1 VGIFTRNERDEVV
14 ATDGNDGVETRDEPL
29 ERDRVVEDHRSEWGG
44 PPLVRALFTLLGV
57 AAAGL
62 LIWIASTFE
71 LTSTS
76 EFWYAM
82 GLIAA
87 AGLALGLSQLFG
99 GWTKWGIPVLSPGV
113 FLLAFIPTLIVSGW
127 VLLTVQPDGGWQHD
141 RFAGW
146 SSDLGITGLVN
157 DLGTFPAALAM
168 GAGLV
173 LAFSFDTTGPRRR
186 EVVDRERE
194 VVPDEDVHDYS
205 DDRQVVTDND
215 EVVTT
220 PADERTVTT
229 PADDRTVTTTTPAT
243 ERTTVRDRD
252 VDTN

>member
-1 VGIFTRNERDEVV
+1 VGIFTRKERDEV
-14 ATDGNDGVETRDEPL
+14 ATTDGRDDVVTRDEPV
-29 ERDRVVEDHRSEWGG
+29 ERDRVVEDRRSDWGG
-44 PPLVRALFTLLGV
+44 PPLVRALFTVLGV
-57 AAAGL
+57 GAAGL
-62 LIWIASTFE
+62 LIWLASFFD
-71 LTSTS
+71 LTSTT

-113 FLLAFIPTLIVSGW
+113 FLIAFIPTLIVAGW

-141 RFAGW
+141 RFTGW
-146 SSDLGITGLVN
+146 SSDLGITGFVN
-157 DLGTFPAALAM
+157 DLGAFPAALAI

-186 EVVDRERE
+186 ETVDRERE

-205 DDRQVVTDND
+205 DRD
-215 EVVTT
+215 VVTT
-220 PADERTVTT
+220 APVEERIV
-229 PADDRTVTTTTPAT
+229 TTTPAG
-243 ERTTVRDRD
+243 ERTTVRDGES
-252 VDTN
+252 T

>member
-1 VGIFTRNERDEVV
+1 VGIFTRKERDEVV
-14 ATDGNDGVETRDEPL
+14 TTDGRDDVVTRDEPV
-29 ERDRVVEDHRSEWGG
+29 ERDRVVEDRRSDWGG

-62 LIWIASTFE
+62 LIWLASFFD

-113 FLLAFIPTLIVSGW
+113 FLLAFIPTLIVTAW

-146 SSDLGITGLVN
+146 SSDLGITSFVN
-157 DLGTFPAALAM
+157 DLGVFPAALAM

-186 EVVDRERE
+186 EVVDHERE

-205 DDRQVVTDND
+205 DR

-220 PADERTVTT
+220 TPAEERTVTT
-229 PADDRTVTTTTPAT
+229 TPVG
-243 ERTTVRDRD
+243 ERTTVRDRE
-252 VDTN
+252 TT